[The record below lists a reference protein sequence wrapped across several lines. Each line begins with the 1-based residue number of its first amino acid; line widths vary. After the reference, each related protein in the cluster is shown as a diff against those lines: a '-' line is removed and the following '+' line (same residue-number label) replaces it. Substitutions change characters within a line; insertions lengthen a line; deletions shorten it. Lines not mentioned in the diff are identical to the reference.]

1 MLADHGR
8 IDGLVNNAGGQYRAP
23 LKTIS
28 TKGFEAVV
36 KSNLTGGFIV
46 MREVYNR
53 WMIEHG
59 GAIVNMIADIWHGWP
74 HFSHSAAARG
84 GMLTLSECAATE
96 WAESG
101 VRVNTVA
108 PGSIASQGLDTY
120 EDKDT
125 AFIQNDLTPGIP
137 LQRFGTE
144 AEVSAAIVYLLSPA
158 ASYITGSCIRIDGGA
173 PNARR
178 GWWDLQP
185 SQEQRRLRR
194 LPPVHAT
201 GDPRRGA
208 VTPLQAII
216 HRLRRRGARRHGRC
230 RARNREPVRRAGCAG
245 GDARARITNAARRRA
260 RRSARVASRGEV
272 SFVQVDAT
280 DPDDTLAGR
289 AGVSRRA
296 RFDRR
301 AGEHDGSQRP
311 PAAAAHHPDPVRPT
325 AHQRDHPAAPAH
337 DARRVAGDAR
347 AVDAGSIVNVAS
359 DAAKVATPGETLVGA
374 AMAAIVMYSKAA
386 ALEAKREGVRINVLT
401 PSLIADTPG
410 AALIGSDPFSAKLF
424 EKAAAMAHLGVASPA
439 DLAAMTLFLAS
450 PAASRITGQTISING
465 GISVG

>member
-1 MLADHGR
+1 MSYDSIYRPGLFTGQTVIVTGGGSGIGRCTAHELAALGAHVAIVGRNADKLDRVRDEIESDGGSTSTHVADIRDEEAVIATIQLVLAERGR

-23 LKTIS
+23 MKSIT

-36 KSNLTGGFIV
+36 RSNLTGGFIV

-53 WMIEHG
+53 WMIDHG

-120 EDKDT
+120 EAKDT

-185 SQEQRRLRR
+185 AKNNTAFDGFHRSS
-194 LPPVHAT
+194 LPVIL
-201 GDPRRGA
+201 D
-208 VTPLQAII
+208 
-216 HRLRRRGARRHGRC
+216 
-230 RARNREPVRRAGCAG
+230 
-245 GDARARITNAARRRA
+245 
-260 RRSARVASRGEV
+260 EV
-272 SFVQVDAT
+272 Q
-280 DPDDTLAGR
+280 
-289 AGVSRRA
+289 
-296 RFDRR
+296 
-301 AGEHDGSQRP
+301 
-311 PAAAAHHPDPVRPT
+311 
-325 AHQRDHPAAPAH
+325 
-337 DARRVAGDAR
+337 
-347 AVDAGSIVNVAS
+347 
-359 DAAKVATPGETLVGA
+359 
-374 AMAAIVMYSKAA
+374 
-386 ALEAKREGVRINVLT
+386 
-401 PSLIADTPG
+401 
-410 AALIGSDPFSAKLF
+410 
-424 EKAAAMAHLGVASPA
+424 
-439 DLAAMTLFLAS
+439 
-450 PAASRITGQTISING
+450 
-465 GISVG
+465 